1 VRDNRRVSW
10 RRLLLFAALLLVA
23 VSLISAVTPRDRRFG
38 DSGDS
43 GLQRPPA
50 TRPASVV
57 RASLPAARE
66 IRARI
71 GDVVHLSVRAPL
83 ADVVEVT
90 SLAIEGPVD
99 AGAPAE
105 LVFVADR
112 AGRFRVRLRD
122 AGDAIGTLRVAD

>member
-38 DSGDS
+38 DSRDS
-43 GLQRPPA
+43 GLQPPP

-122 AGDAIGTLRVAD
+122 AGDAIGTLRVAN